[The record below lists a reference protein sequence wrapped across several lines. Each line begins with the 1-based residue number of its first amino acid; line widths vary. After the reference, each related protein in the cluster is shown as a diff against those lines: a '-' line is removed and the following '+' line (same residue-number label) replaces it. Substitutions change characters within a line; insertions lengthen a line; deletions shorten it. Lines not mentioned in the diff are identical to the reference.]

1 MHHPIAESRHWT
13 TNRGSRF
20 PATTPPIGR
29 QGGGRPHERRWPPL
43 PPAQSSLR
51 TRIRRCQSFT
61 PWMDRAMTTARSAA
75 ACVRTPPRRTDYPAR
90 LAHPCPERCACAPV
104 TDRIPT
110 SIASPS
116 ELDDLE
122 NCLDRGRHCA
132 GDPRFDRRRRDPD
145 RHLRQGH
152 RPQPDG
158 RTHDRPATA
167 SREPALNPP
176 TMAIPHNKTATPS
189 VNTVRIRRD
198 SEETAIEDTAA
209 PIRDRHGMVCGTVIV
224 FHDVGMTRAGAHAVD
239 SPIDTL
245 THPSRPA
252 SGRDGI
258 CRRSVSRS
266 TIE

>member
-1 MHHPIAESRHWT
+1 MTLRIASIADDT
-13 TNRGSRF
+13 AQVALDS
-20 PATTPPIGR
+20 IGDGAIR
-29 QGGGRPHERRWPPL
+29 IDISGKVTDLNPTVERMTGRPL
-43 PPAQSSLR
+43 QA
-51 TRIRRCQSFT
+51 
-61 PWMDRAMTTARSAA
+61 ARGWSHLKFLQN
-75 ACVRTPPRRTDYPAR
+75 V
-90 LAHPCPERCACAPV
+90 
-104 TDRIPT
+104 
-110 SIASPS
+110 
-116 ELDDLE
+116 
-122 NCLDRGRHCA
+122 G
-132 GDPRFDRRRRDPD
+132 GD
-145 RHLRQGH
+145 
-152 RPQPDG
+152 
-158 RTHDRPATA
+158 